1 MRIPTTRSQP
11 EFILTPT
18 TIHHFPD
25 IATDLTWV
33 NMLKGI
39 AIIGVFYDNWLV
51 YCRVNGLIAV
61 PHTLYFS
68 LTTLLQTVVGPF
80 VDVFII
86 LSGFGLTLAYL
97 EHSNADWSW
106 KRWAWRRIT
115 KIIIPYYLFCGSNFP
130 NRDYWFKNL

>member
-61 PHTLYFS
+61 PLPFIFHSQLFFKQS
-68 LTTLLQTVVGPF
+68 LAHLWMCL
-80 VDVFII
+80 
-86 LSGFGLTLAYL
+86 
-97 EHSNADWSW
+97 
-106 KRWAWRRIT
+106 
-115 KIIIPYYLFCGSNFP
+115 
-130 NRDYWFKNL
+130 